1 MTFPE
6 RNKAIDSMI
15 CKFRVEHLRY
25 TKDFSALTD
34 KEWEEYIRSMDKIAD
49 DYKGTNLE
57 QIADE
62 MCMMFL
68 NDTQIIQE
76 RLKAYRTRKEEETK
90 CFS

>member
-25 TKDFSALTD
+25 TQNFDSLTD
-34 KEWEEYIRSMDKIAD
+34 KEWEEYIHSMDKIAN

-57 QIADE
+57 QIAGA
-62 MCMMFL
+62 MCMTFL
-68 NDTQIIQE
+68 NDTEMIQKK
-76 RLKAYRTRKEEETK
+76 LKAHKEKEAK
-90 CFS
+90 